1 MGILL
6 GPVAPS
12 PSSKFMGNQEKR
24 TFPCSEESWKTH
36 PHHSDSSPSV
46 RQTRFPGNPDTAL
59 VAMRYL
65 ATSGGNPQRSHIF
78 ERSGSS
84 LRLSTQFSSKSSH
97 PMVNTPW
104 IQESPNRPIVD
115 ILLKLVISHCHFTL
129 PQSTAPFMGTQLQ
142 NSQETLQPGWVPYIY
157 HGEFACQVMET
168 PEKALW
174 GQFLTLHVT
183 SSDKSLWNYRW
194 AALIVAV
201 QLFLPVFCSG
211 LPKPHYSS
219 GYSPEDLTKKHWLV
233 PASPFILAEYFNPKF
248 DWWLSKNNTT
258 SMM

>member
-1 MGILL
+1 MILPWGSCWAL
-6 GPVAPS
+6 WLRPLP
-12 PSSKFMGNQEKR
+12 R
-24 TFPCSEESWKTH
+24 TSGGTKKTGLFLAEEFWKTH

-46 RQTRFPGNPDTAL
+46 RQTRFLGNPDTAL

-84 LRLSTQFSSKSSH
+84 IRLSTQFSSKSSH

-115 ILLKLVISHCHFTL
+115 IFSKLVISHCHFTL
-129 PQSTAPFMGTQLQ
+129 PQGTAPFMSTQLQ

-168 PEKALW
+168 PEFFA
-174 GQFLTLHVT
+174 QQSEARSNNFLFGVSSWHYMLLHQINHCET
-183 SSDKSLWNYRW
+183 INELLSLSQCNSFFLSSVL
-194 AALIVAV
+194 
-201 QLFLPVFCSG
+201 
-211 LPKPHYSS
+211 
-219 GYSPEDLTKKHWLV
+219 
-233 PASPFILAEYFNPKF
+233 ASPNLIIVPDTHPKI
-248 DWWLSKNNTT
+248 WQSSTG
-258 SMM
+258 